1 MAGAFKKS
9 DVEILLSTM
18 NRADLDFLEPMF
30 PFAHFSDFSILII
43 NQTTQ
48 GNELVSSYDSIRV
61 VNSYERGLSRS
72 RNLAV
77 QHASK
82 KIGLIADDD
91 LVFLEGFDEK
101 VAKGFNHFPT
111 AAAVKFITV
120 TFGGVPF
127 RKYPNEPVAVL
138 SDLQRLNSTSW
149 EIALNIA
156 QVRKSGIPFNTN
168 FGLGSTFPLGE
179 EPVLMNALYQAGYGV
194 SHYPETIVS
203 HKEFKDSDNVSLAE
217 NYRIRGAYLYEIFR
231 GRFPLWL
238 GIQLAYDVK
247 AARVKPWQI
256 PACIKSAFAGKKQLL
271 KIYENIA

>member
-1 MAGAFKKS
+1 M
-9 DVEILLSTM
+9 
-18 NRADLDFLEPMF
+18 
-30 PFAHFSDFSILII
+30 
-43 NQTTQ
+43 
-48 GNELVSSYDSIRV
+48 

-120 TFGGVPF
+120 TFDGVPF

-156 QVRKSGIPFNTN
+156 QVRKSGIPFNVH

-179 EPVLMNALYQAGYGV
+179 EPVLMNAFFKAGYGV

-203 HKEFKDSDNVSLAE
+203 HKEFKDSDNISLAE

-231 GRFPLWL
+231 SKFPLWL
-238 GIQLAYDVK
+238 GIQLAYDLK
-247 AARVKPWQI
+247 GGRVKPWQI
-256 PACIKSAFAGKKQLL
+256 ATCIKSAYTGKKQLL

>member
-30 PFAHFSDFSILII
+30 PFAHFSDFNILII

-48 GNELVSSYDSIRV
+48 GNELISPYESIRV

-77 QHASK
+77 KHASK

-91 LVFLEGFDEK
+91 LVFLEGFDKK

-111 AAAVKFITV
+111 ATAVKFITV
-120 TFGGVPF
+120 TFDGIPF
-127 RKYPNEPVAVL
+127 RKYPSEPVEVL
-138 SDLQRLNSTSW
+138 SNLQRLNSTSW
-149 EIALNIA
+149 EIALNIENI
-156 QVRKSGIPFNTN
+156 RKSGVPFNVH
-168 FGLGSTFPLGE
+168 FGLGSAFPLGE
-179 EPVLMNALYQAGYGV
+179 EPVLMNALYKAGYGV

-203 HKEFKDSDNVSLAE
+203 HKEFKDSDNISLLE

-231 GRFPLWL
+231 QKFPLWL

-247 AARVKPWQI
+247 AGRVKPWQI
-256 PACIKSAFAGKKQLL
+256 LGCIRSANAGKKQLL

>member
-18 NRADLDFLEPMF
+18 NRVDLDFLEPMF
-30 PFAHFSDFSILII
+30 PFSHFSDFNILII

-48 GNELVSSYDSIRV
+48 GNELVSPYESIRV
-61 VNSYERGLSRS
+61 VNAYERGLSRS

-82 KIGLIADDD
+82 KVGLIADDD

-101 VAKGFNHFPT
+101 VANGFNHFAK

-120 TFGGVPF
+120 TFDGVPF
-127 RKYPNEPVAVL
+127 RKYPKVPVEVL

-149 EIALNIA
+149 EIALNIE
-156 QVRKSGIPFNTN
+156 QVRKSGVPFNTN

-179 EPVLMNALYQAGYGV
+179 EPVLLHALYKAGYGV

-203 HKEFKDSDNVSLAE
+203 HKEFKDSDNISLVE

-231 GRFPLWL
+231 QKFPVWL
-238 GIQLAYDVK
+238 GIQLAYDLK
-247 AARVKPWQI
+247 GGRVKPWQI
-256 PACIKSAFAGKKQLL
+256 AACIKSAYVGKNQLL
-271 KIYENIA
+271 NIYENIA